1 MKTYYK
7 FISADESY
15 IEDVFLH
22 SHLYMTNYIEMQNP
36 NDTSE
41 GIYWLDNSISESLRE
56 KVRSE
61 KQKLM
66 ICCLT
71 TKVRNAYMWHEFAN
85 DGNGICIAVKPEI
98 SDTIESFKVRY
109 ENSRPYI
116 NNQQFKNLSPDK
128 IAEEILKHK
137 LLTFSNEDET
147 RILKRVS
154 DGRISD
160 FLSVNIDR
168 LYLGWNLSVEKELI
182 YREYARIANVRVIK
196 LRKPIL

>member
-61 KQKLM
+61 KQKHM

>member
-85 DGNGICIAVKPEI
+85 DG
-98 SDTIESFKVRY
+98 SFLRLLL
-109 ENSRPYI
+109 
-116 NNQQFKNLSPDK
+116 NQ
-128 IAEEILKHK
+128 
-137 LLTFSNEDET
+137 
-147 RILKRVS
+147 V
-154 DGRISD
+154 
-160 FLSVNIDR
+160 V
-168 LYLGWNLSVEKELI
+168 LI
-182 YREYARIANVRVIK
+182 PK
-196 LRKPIL
+196 KS